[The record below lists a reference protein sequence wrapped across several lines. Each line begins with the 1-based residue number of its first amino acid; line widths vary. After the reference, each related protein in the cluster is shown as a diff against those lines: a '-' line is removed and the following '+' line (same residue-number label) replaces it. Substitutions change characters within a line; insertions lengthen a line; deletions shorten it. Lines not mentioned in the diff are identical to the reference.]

1 MAENFSF
8 LKPFGM
14 NVAPKNAPVQPKIKE
29 PSVNI
34 NETVSNIFDSMTSYI
49 ADNEDVFNGNVA
61 HQINMYSRQSMIV
74 GMNMKA
80 ADTNVHRFDMNI

>member
-1 MAENFSF
+1 
-8 LKPFGM
+8 
-14 NVAPKNAPVQPKIKE
+14 
-29 PSVNI
+29 
-34 NETVSNIFDSMTSYI
+34 MTSYI

-61 HQINMYSRQSMIV
+61 YQINMYSRQSMIV